1 MDITH
6 NQIDLDSQM
15 SAIDMTSNIENPKY
29 KLLNL
34 KVKEQTECLNFD
46 SDVLSIVVIC
56 GILNVEIHDNITS
69 SYSELE
75 GFHIK
80 SDLKRIKITGQ
91 NNCEIL
97 IGSTA
102 DLKIFTN
109 ENKEKL
115 TDEILDF
122 SNYKV
127 SKPWGWEIWYSQNIG
142 NTPYALKNI
151 HMETSIHYDKV
162 NYLQKSQLIDI
173 DYVNLPRSLKYSDK
187 LSMSCGVENRVP
199 FLDEHLASY
208 CFHLENNLKI
218 RIWVLIQANPC

>member
-34 KVKEQTECLNFD
+34 KVKEQTECLSFD
-46 SDVLSIVVIC
+46 SDVISIVVIC

-102 DLKIFTN
+102 DLKFLPMKTR
-109 ENKEKL
+109 
-115 TDEILDF
+115 
-122 SNYKV
+122 
-127 SKPWGWEIWYSQNIG
+127 
-142 NTPYALKNI
+142 KN
-151 HMETSIHYDKV
+151 
-162 NYLQKSQLIDI
+162 LQT
-173 DYVNLPRSLKYSDK
+173 R
-187 LSMSCGVENRVP
+187 
-199 FLDEHLASY
+199 F
-208 CFHLENNLKI
+208 
-218 RIWVLIQANPC
+218 